1 MEMMTVMGTILLFGL
16 ILETLIEF
24 IKDVSDKQAL
34 TWVLGASLLG
44 IAISFNYDINLLASL
59 GLVGKTGIFDTVL
72 TGIAIGGGSNLIF
85 DLFDMIKSVT
95 EKNEEL

>member
-44 IAISFNYDINLLASL
+44 IAISFNYDINLLA
-59 GLVGKTGIFDTVL
+59 
-72 TGIAIGGGSNLIF
+72 
-85 DLFDMIKSVT
+85 
-95 EKNEEL
+95 